1 MARIKI
7 DLPDTFL
14 FSAKII
20 TRITDLNYGGHVGND
35 VIFGYMHD
43 ARVQFLNHLGYKNEL
58 DFDGFGTIQ
67 TDAAIVYKEEI
78 FAGER
83 LAIRIGMMDFNKY
96 GMDMVYQFE
105 KAEGSVAA
113 IGKTGLVFFD
123 YTSRKIAPIPQ
134 DFLEK
139 VSC

>member
-7 DLPDTFL
+7 ELPTSFI
-14 FSAKII
+14 FRAEII

-35 VIFGYMHD
+35 KIFGYMHD
-43 ARVQFLNHLGYKNEL
+43 ARVQFLNNLGYKNEL
-58 DFDGFGTIQ
+58 DFDGYGTIQ

-78 FAGER
+78 FSGEK
-83 LAIRIGMMDFNKY
+83 ITIHIGLMDFNKY

-105 KAEGSVAA
+105 KSNGSVAA
-113 IGKTGLVFFD
+113 IGKTGLVFFN
-123 YTSRKIAPIPQ
+123 YQSRKIAEIPK

-139 VSC
+139 IGQ